1 MAWIDHIPRYKM
13 FFFVGPPVR
22 HNVVDLLGRRAH
34 RNFNVVRCKGPISY
48 RVAWVI
54 GVPKQRATERPSR
67 IVADLWI
74 LPVTC
79 TDAAFLHASFTVIA
93 LQQNVRV
100 HEKPNFETFLIT
112 TCMNGSVSEGNV
124 YR

>member
-1 MAWIDHIPRYKM
+1 M
-13 FFFVGPPVR
+13 FIFIGPPVR
-22 HNVVDLLGRRAH
+22 HNVVDSLELVVCAWRGEH
-34 RNFNVVRCKGPISY
+34 TENFNVVRCKGPISY

-54 GVPKQRATERPSR
+54 DVPKQRATERPSR